1 LGERCC
7 LDLVLPRFCRHG
19 DEPNPIVRDR
29 RLAAFVEQVGRPRE
43 AVEILAPL
51 GLELGRRLEL
61 PELLDLLPEQRREL
75 REELADAPV
84 RLR

>member
-19 DEPNPIVRDR
+19 DEPIPILRHR
-29 RLAAFVEQVGRPRE
+29 CLAAFVEQVGRARE